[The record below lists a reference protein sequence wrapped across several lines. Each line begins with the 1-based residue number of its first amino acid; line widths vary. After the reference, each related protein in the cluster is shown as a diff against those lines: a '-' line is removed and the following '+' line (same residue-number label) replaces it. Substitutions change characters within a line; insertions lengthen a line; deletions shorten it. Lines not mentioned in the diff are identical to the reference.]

1 MLFPVY
7 EPSGNKLNSVF
18 WGFFQPERSNGFF
31 FCGKWYAMG
40 WKFALLF
47 WWQWLNIFDEKL
59 LKVANRISI
68 FKRIICQSPKVFQIV
83 WDREIRHYFYHIF
96 MKKLEGKLI
105 LEVPV
110 FANKWS
116 SKGSILGIP
125 NFEVNLSV

>member
-1 MLFPVY
+1 MQWG
-7 EPSGNKLNSVF
+7 GN
-18 WGFFQPERSNGFF
+18 FF
-31 FCGKWYAMG
+31 FFSASQ
-40 WKFALLF
+40 FAF
-47 WWQWLNIFDEKL
+47 GIEQQMWLNIFDEKL

-116 SKGSILGIP
+116 SKDSILGIP